1 MARLLSVNVGLPR
14 DIAWQGKT
22 VSAPRSGRRRFR
34 AGGWCGGRVAKLLS
48 VRHGALNSVF
58 ASIIIV
64 VALYMLARN
73 LMLF

>member
-1 MARLLSVNVGLPR
+1 MSYAWSGLISWKLAGLF
-14 DIAWQGKT
+14 IAG
-22 VSAPRSGRRRFR
+22 GI

>member
-1 MARLLSVNVGLPR
+1 
-14 DIAWQGKT
+14 
-22 VSAPRSGRRRFR
+22 
-34 AGGWCGGRVAKLLS
+34 LS